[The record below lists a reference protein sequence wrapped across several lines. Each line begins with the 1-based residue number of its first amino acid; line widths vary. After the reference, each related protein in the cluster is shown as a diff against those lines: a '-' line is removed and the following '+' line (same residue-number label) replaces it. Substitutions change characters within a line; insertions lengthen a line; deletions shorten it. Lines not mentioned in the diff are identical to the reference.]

1 MFDRVLSASL
11 GKAKCFQNHIC
22 DFSKQLP
29 CLILFFHNTLLENNI
44 IIKNSLIRY
53 KQQPCAASMKP
64 NSNSHEYK
72 IKSHGDK

>member
-29 CLILFFHNTLLENNI
+29 CLILFFSQYFTG
-44 IIKNSLIRY
+44 
-53 KQQPCAASMKP
+53 KQYYYQKQLDQVQTTAMCSINEAK
-64 NSNSHEYK
+64 
-72 IKSHGDK
+72 